1 MKDIEREGEG
11 GREGGG
17 EGGREG
23 GRGRGRE
30 GGEREGGREREREGG
45 REGEGIIINIQTIM
59 PRSLLLL
66 QFFAQHESFLY
77 I

>member
-1 MKDIEREGEG
+1 MKSKLGERYRERGG
-11 GREGGG
+11 GREGGR
-17 EGGREG
+17 EREG

-30 GGEREGGREREREGG
+30 GG
-45 REGEGIIINIQTIM
+45 REGEVVIINIQTIM